1 MLFFTSPTKA
11 VSTPH
16 RLLESIYVYKW
27 VIKPNVGNL
36 LALFETKYFVQR
48 FVVEGNVS
56 LRFTISVDK
65 HDLILDSLG

>member
-1 MLFFTSPTKA
+1 MLFFSSQTKA
-11 VSTPH
+11 SFTH
-16 RLLESIYVYKW
+16 RFLKPKYVYKW
-27 VIKPNVGNL
+27 VIKPNVRNFV
-36 LALFETKYFVQR
+36 ALFETKYFVQR